1 MLTLQF
7 CKQQIQRLIAQ
18 VSSALLY
25 FAVLRQLQVTFP
37 FFSRTVW
44 SQQLFMNDG
53 WVWAITAPR
62 NRTFETNKINHAS
75 WIDTY
80 ILEIR
85 KFMSEG

>member
-1 MLTLQF
+1 
-7 CKQQIQRLIAQ
+7 
-18 VSSALLY
+18 
-25 FAVLRQLQVTFP
+25 
-37 FFSRTVW
+37 
-44 SQQLFMNDG
+44 
-53 WVWAITAPR
+53 VWAITAPR